1 MYPEDSVQSYT
12 NRWWEIQGGATAVRG
27 RLIKTF
33 VPYPEQKPHRL
44 IPLGRGEDATQHQR
58 ALVRIEPFRIGQPMS
73 GPAGTL
79 PVAALPLRPGE
90 SYFVQ
95 RGKVRPA
102 LIIAGPGDDVPREL
116 TAGTARWLTA
126 QTLLV
131 APYYGKDQDGTRGGW
146 PQPLADR
153 IRHAEYNRFIWD
165 MLPIPGPSESILRLD
180 HLFAI
185 GVDSGCYEGTPH
197 FLSDEART
205 LLEEWLAWL
214 VTGSLGGFLRDI
226 RTELLS

>member
-73 GPAGTL
+73 GPASTL

-153 IRHAEYNRFIWD
+153 SDTRSTTASFGTCC
-165 MLPIPGPSESILRLD
+165 LSPGPASRSCVSTISSQSGSIQVATKGLLTS
-180 HLFAI
+180 L
-185 GVDSGCYEGTPH
+185 
-197 FLSDEART
+197 ARKR
-205 LLEEWLAWL
+205 
-214 VTGSLGGFLRDI
+214 GRC
-226 RTELLS
+226 